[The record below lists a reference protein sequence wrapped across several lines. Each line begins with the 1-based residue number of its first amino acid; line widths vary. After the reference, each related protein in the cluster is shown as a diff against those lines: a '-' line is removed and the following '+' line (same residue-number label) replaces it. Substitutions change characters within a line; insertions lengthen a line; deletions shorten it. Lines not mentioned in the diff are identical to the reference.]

1 MQRPPWPHGPR
12 WIWDF
17 GLLVEKSTAG
27 SGDGV
32 IGAETST
39 LYFGS
44 VVSCNSWPRNWIDGK
59 LCPAKKAAILGYF

>member
-17 GLLVEKSTAG
+17 GLLVEKSAAG

-39 LYFGS
+39 LYFG
-44 VVSCNSWPRNWIDGK
+44 
-59 LCPAKKAAILGYF
+59 LM